1 MVVLLRKT
9 PTCPLGIPQSGTIYN
24 MQTVEN
30 TGEGIGS
37 KEDEYKQGNP
47 SFLEYRQLWALATA
61 RKLLTKF
68 PLHLDIELTNACN
81 LRCKMCWQNQFLN
94 YPKGVMD
101 FELFK
106 KVIDEGVPKGLKA
119 IKLQSRG
126 ESMMYPRI
134 VETIRYA
141 KEKGVLDIQLT
152 TNSTYLTEEICD
164 AILNSG
170 LDMLIFSLDVGHKE
184 SFEQIYPGK
193 SYETVIE
200 NIMRFLMMKRASGK
214 INPYT
219 RLQVLRFNGQIH
231 PFVQKQIERLESY
244 VNKVVTNNLF
254 QLVDDGP
261 LDLEKFDL
269 LPCSYLWQRMV
280 INYDG
285 KVTMCCRDY
294 NCEHV
299 MGDINTDSIEEV
311 WNGEKY
317 RDYREFHEKLE
328 RQNIGAC
335 ANCDM
340 YAKPK
345 LQPL

>member
-1 MVVLLRKT
+1 MRTHK
-9 PTCPLGIPQSGTIYN
+9 

-30 TGEGIGS
+30 TGDGITAREEGLS
-37 KEDEYKQGNP
+37 RKDVDYT
-47 SFLEYRQLWALATA
+47 EYRQLWALATS

-81 LRCKMCWQNQFLN
+81 LRCKMCWQNSFLT

-106 KVIDEGVPKGLKA
+106 KVIDEGVPKGLRA

-126 ESMMYPRI
+126 ESMMYPNI
-134 VETIRYA
+134 VEAIEYA
-141 KEKGVLDIQLT
+141 KTMGVLDIQLT
-152 TNSTYLTEEICD
+152 TNSTYLTEQMCGRMIK
-164 AILNSG
+164 SG

-184 SFEQIYPGK
+184 SFEQIYPLK
-193 SYETVIE
+193 SYETIIE
-200 NIMRFLMMKRASGK
+200 NIMNFLNIKKAGGHLH
-214 INPYT
+214 PYT

-231 PFVQKQIERLESY
+231 PFVQKQIKRLEPY
-244 VNKVVTNNLF
+244 VNKVVENNLF

-311 WNGEKY
+311 WNGDKY
-317 RDYREFHEKLE
+317 LNYRTLHESLA
-328 RQNIGAC
+328 RQNIRAC
-335 ANCDM
+335 ANCEM

-345 LQPL
+345 LQQI